1 MKIVLNDAKI
11 ERSEIGHVQIQIQL
25 RKEAT
30 GETVTWQMP
39 FKIGQPVD
47 RIVGGLHE
55 FAEMIRKANRDA
67 EVEVMK
73 NQALNDMLKR
83 DCSSKRQ
90 DLGSSE

>member
-55 FAEMIRKANRDA
+55 FAEMIRKANREPEVDLDA
-67 EVEVMK
+67 MK
-73 NQALNDMLKR
+73 EMFRKR
-83 DCSSKRQ
+83 DCPTKGEG
-90 DLGSSE
+90 LG